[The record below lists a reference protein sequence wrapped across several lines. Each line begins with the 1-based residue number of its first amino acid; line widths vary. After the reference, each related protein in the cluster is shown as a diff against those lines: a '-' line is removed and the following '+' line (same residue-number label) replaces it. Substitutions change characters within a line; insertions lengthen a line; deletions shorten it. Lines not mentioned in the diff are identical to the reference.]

1 MSIYLIS
8 KVYLNHIF
16 RAKSAFLQ
24 PLVESDSSDE
34 SDDEEEAIIE
44 RKQDTGS
51 DLPSEYWQIQKLVK
65 YLKGGNQTGF
75 YIKVLVII
83 TLIA

>member
-1 MSIYLIS
+1 MSIYFIS
-8 KVYLNHIF
+8 KVYLNHNF
-16 RAKSAFLQ
+16 RTKSAFKDE

-34 SDDEEEAIIE
+34 SDDEEEVIIE

-75 YIKVLVII
+75 
-83 TLIA
+83 